1 MKTPLPCSGVGEAAQ
16 LLHRR
21 FAQSAQVGD
30 GGVQLGPLL
39 VQFDKLAVGEV
50 ERLWDYPGLGTPSDA
65 AAVNFVKS
73 LTGANGTIKVAFGTE
88 GGLFDRDLGISTA
101 VCGPG
106 FMDQGHKPDEFV
118 SRDQL
123 ARCDQMLARLVDR
136 LEKDDL

>member
-1 MKTPLPCSGVGEAAQ
+1 ML
-16 LLHRR
+16 
-21 FAQSAQVGD
+21 GD
-30 GGVQLGPLL
+30 DAPLL
-39 VQFDKLAVGEV
+39 
-50 ERLWDYPGLGTPSDA
+50 
-65 AAVNFVKS
+65 
-73 LTGANGTIKVAFGTE
+73 KVAFGTE